1 MSEKM
6 SAICQPKYP
15 QAYYCQQCTPNL
27 FVNST
32 LLELLLLNQ
41 VIVFIVSAKCLQI
54 CRHSL
59 SALLVPIDLKI
70 DCVFY
75 QYFAVADTIFFWN
88 FSAFHCV
95 W

>member
-41 VIVFIVSAKCLQI
+41 VIVFIVSAKFNLQTLFVSI
-54 CRHSL
+54 VS
-59 SALLVPIDLKI
+59 
-70 DCVFY
+70 
-75 QYFAVADTIFFWN
+75 TN
-88 FSAFHCV
+88 
-95 W
+95 